1 MTNLQNTL
9 YNPALQRQPMAI
21 LAACDDKYAFCLY
34 VSLRTLVKNS
44 PNLVQQADIWVASLG
59 ISEMHKKIL
68 QTIPHV
74 RVFEYAFPGEL
85 PQTPAIQKFTKVSF
99 ARYELFTML
108 KLYKNVLY
116 LDSDVLVQKEL
127 LPVFDL
133 LQDGIG
139 LIPDSRFRTTRDNF
153 STEIPGFNMQAVGY
167 NSGFIVMNRTA
178 KWLSQIDA
186 IHNFLYTTTQQ
197 FATSLYLPDQGII
210 NLALQ
215 QFAMHP
221 VALSSQYNCPASH
234 TKELRNAYIIHCT
247 GPRKFWCYY
256 YFHDFY
262 TEYTH
267 WIQQGGNPVS
277 IRPKNSKLYEWV
289 IETFRLQNSV
299 FIQLCPDMVTSPL
312 KAARF
317 ALKKLLD
324 FR

>member
-1 MTNLQNTL
+1 MTNLQKTL
-9 YNPALQRQPMAI
+9 YDSSLQRRPIAV

-44 PNLVQQADIWVASLG
+44 PQLAQQADIWVASLG
-59 ISEMHKKIL
+59 ISETHKTIL
-68 QTIPHV
+68 QTIPQV
-74 RVFEYAFPGEL
+74 RIFEYEFPGGLE
-85 PQTPAIQKFTKVSF
+85 QTPAIQKFTNVSF
-99 ARYELFTML
+99 ARYELFPML

-139 LIPDSRFRTTRDNF
+139 LIPDSRFRTTGGNF
-153 STEIPGFNMQAVGY
+153 STTVPGFDMQATGY
-167 NSGFIVMNRTA
+167 NSGFIVMNRNG
-178 KWLSQIDA
+178 KWFPQVEA
-186 IHNFLYTTTQQ
+186 IRDFLYTTTQQ
-197 FATSLYLPDQGII
+197 FAQFLYLPDQGII

-215 QFAMHP
+215 RFGMHP
-221 VALSSQYNCPASH
+221 TPLSSQYNCPASH
-234 TKELRNAYIIHCT
+234 TKELRSAYIIHCT

-262 TEYTH
+262 TEYTN
-267 WIQQGGNPVS
+267 WIQQGGKPVS
-277 IRPKNSKLYEWV
+277 IRPKNSKLYQWF
-289 IETFRLQNSV
+289 IETFHLQNRV
-299 FIQLCPDMVTSPL
+299 FIQLCPDMVTAPL